1 MVSSTFVL
9 VHTTTMATNS
19 PSGSAYLQQ
28 QLIQGYHV
36 GVEGVPEVPARLREL
51 ANLLVEADFKK
62 ILLSD
67 EAQTVFVRTEVLNDI
82 ASGGQYVASSGPS
95 TVEDSLTQMVVA
107 IACLHSFVQLNWTGP
122 DLEFTTLDLLTSG
135 DVSSASSSSG
145 PSAESIDAAALSHL
159 TLGGEPAYHLSKSPS
174 LLLLAIRLLSSLTR
188 TTEAL
193 ETLPWWNLRL
203 QLIHQSLL
211 DEPVALPEGLLSSL
225 EALVPTLNDADL
237 IARLHLELGFAHNLH
252 SHDKLA
258 NQSFQAAAKSSG
270 LEYKLTGALGKRTKW
285 QVDDLSQLVLLA
297 RSRPRDLN
305 VDEEEAKVK
314 SLERERVLDDTMSE
328 TSTLVQPN
336 LPSTLP
342 LNDDTLLEETEFT
355 HSANTGASPNG
366 PLTELDPANQ
376 PALHPLDQSL
386 LLALC
391 LSQHNNSPSS
401 GLTASQM
408 LPFLAR
414 VISHPINWSVH
425 TTALLLRARLESTRS
440 RTVERSTLQ
449 LAALID
455 QMPTSDSEP
464 RERLRY
470 FHQLPLPNK
479 WEMERELAK
488 RYLSIGVTR
497 SALDIFTRLEM
508 WEDAVKCLQHME
520 RDAEAVAIVND
531 LLEGRKTETDL
542 VPLLGKATLT
552 DGKRAKISAARQAKL
567 YCLLGDLALAT
578 PEGKEESKKHYLH
591 AWELSGQ
598 TSSRAMRSLGSIYV
612 AENEYEQ
619 AIEPLRKAL
628 AINPLY
634 ARTWFVLGC
643 CYVRVERWDE
653 AKEAFR
659 RDVQVDEE
667 DGEGWNNLAAVYLR
681 LGETKGEVSRLFDHV
696 ASR

>member
-1 MVSSTFVL
+1 MAALSPAASTYV
-9 VHTTTMATNS
+9 
-19 PSGSAYLQQ
+19 QQ

-36 GVEGVPEVPARLREL
+36 VSQGPEEVPERLKEL
-51 ANLLVEADFKK
+51 SNQLVEADFKA

-67 EAQTVFVRTEVLNDI
+67 EGRAVLSTAQVFDGLISGGTYEL
-82 ASGGQYVASSGPS
+82 ASGPDTAY
-95 TVEDSLTQMVVA
+95 DSLLQLIVA

-122 DLEFTTLDLLTSG
+122 ELDFAVSDLMPSNG
-135 DVSSASSSSG
+135 DSASSSTG
-145 PSAESIDAAALSHL
+145 PTADSIDAAALPYL
-159 TLGGEPAYHLSKSPS
+159 TLGGEPAYHLSRSPS
-174 LLLLAIRLLSSLTR
+174 LLLLSIRLLKGLSTSSS
-188 TTEAL
+188 AL
-193 ETLPWWNLRL
+193 ETLPWWTLRQ

-211 DEPVALPEGLLSSL
+211 DEPVSLPEGLLPSL
-225 EALVPTLNDADL
+225 EALLPTLQQPDL

-258 NQSFQAAAKSSG
+258 NQSFAAAAQSSG

-297 RSRPRDLN
+297 RSRQRDEQL
-305 VDEEEAKVK
+305 DEEEAKVK
-314 SLERERVLDDTMSE
+314 SLEKERVLDDTMSE
-328 TSTLVQPN
+328 TSTLVQPT

-355 HSANTGASPNG
+355 HSENTGANPNG
-366 PLTELDPANQ
+366 PLTSLDPANQ

-414 VISHPINWSVH
+414 VIAHPINWSVH
-425 TTALLLRARLESTRS
+425 TTALLLRARLESSRS

-488 RYLSIGVTR
+488 RYLSIGVVR
-497 SALDIFTRLEM
+497 SSLDIFTRLEM

-520 RDAEAVAIVND
+520 RDSEAVAIVND

-552 DGKRAKISAARQAKL
+552 DGKRAKISAERQAKL

-578 PEGKEESKKHYLH
+578 PEGREDAKKQYLH
-591 AWELSGQ
+591 AWELSNK

-612 AENEYEQ
+612 AENDFDS
-619 AIEPLRKAL
+619 AIEPLKKAL

-643 CYVRVERWDE
+643 CYVRAERWEE

-667 DGEGWNNLAAVYLR
+667 DGEGWNNLAAVHLR
-681 LGETKGEVSRLFDHV
+681 MGESKVPGEVSGCHLQT
-696 ASR
+696 